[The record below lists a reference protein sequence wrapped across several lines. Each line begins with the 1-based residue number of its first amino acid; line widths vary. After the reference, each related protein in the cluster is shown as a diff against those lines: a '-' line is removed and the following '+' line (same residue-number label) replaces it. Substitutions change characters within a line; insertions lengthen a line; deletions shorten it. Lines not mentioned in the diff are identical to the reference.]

1 MYPTPVAPVPA
12 ARVHP
17 GAEKHGCDVRNVRI
31 TQTMRCQSSSQ
42 TFCSLPVKHCAVQL
56 QSNKCFPW
64 CETSGVHRKPSKRP
78 SLCVKIKEMKN
89 SLSVSLSLSL
99 SLSLSVSHSVW
110 PLQSLSG
117 FIYVVVVIIIL
128 LIVIFI
134 FTDAVFV
141 YILL

>member
-1 MYPTPVAPVPA
+1 MSYVILNERLYPFI
-12 ARVHP
+12 ARFLFLFFFSSPHDAENHVHICELRHS
-17 GAEKHGCDVRNVRI
+17 GEFLFLFLFV
-31 TQTMRCQSSSQ
+31 
-42 TFCSLPVKHCAVQL
+42 
-56 QSNKCFPW
+56 CFF
-64 CETSGVHRKPSKRP
+64 
-78 SLCVKIKEMKN
+78 
-89 SLSVSLSLSL
+89 
-99 SLSLSVSHSVW
+99 